1 MEDIQRQEKEKEI
14 FRREDLPGRFT
25 ARKLYGWTNKKYD
38 EKYQVRLE
46 RNWRCWKREPIRG
59 QRIMETIKE
68 EEEEEIGQEESGLR
82 KQNEKDNKMGNICDP
97 YYKL

>member
-38 EKYQVRLE
+38 EKY
-46 RNWRCWKREPIRG
+46 
-59 QRIMETIKE
+59 
-68 EEEEEIGQEESGLR
+68 
-82 KQNEKDNKMGNICDP
+82 
-97 YYKL
+97 